1 MSTSVEAPHRDERTM
16 TSLSSSISRVIIT
29 TVLSISLIYSFLIVL
44 YAWTIEDNIFNRL
57 VNDEATHITQQ
68 FKRSGEALPPKADYM
83 RLVENFT
90 DLPIEIKK
98 EYPSNPSKVEYQ
110 TSSGKTLHMTTIKL
124 GGQHLFLLADVEQF
138 EVSKDNMPNL
148 LVWLLVIACFIS
160 AIALV
165 VSLQTA
171 KKITGPLKALA
182 FDVKQKNA
190 GNIEPDAFPENEI
203 GLLALNTK
211 NAFTQLSTAL
221 ERERVFTKDISHE
234 IRTPVAI
241 LQNVLSASKAEKA
254 ITESNF
260 DTVAEAVAN
269 INQITSILLAL
280 ARSESSQT
288 ETVNL
293 TAELE
298 SLIINQFDFLLAEA
312 GKNLELNLNF
322 EGDVK
327 VVCNQNLVI
336 ILMLNLLSNM
346 VRHASGDNAEI
357 TLNERQLIFKNQ
369 TQQNT
374 INSPFLSGVKG
385 EQSEGLGHGLNLIQ
399 RICEQSNWLLSIEQ
413 PPGYFVAQINFAN
426 TR

>member
-1 MSTSVEAPHRDERTM
+1 MSDLEKINSIFYAKINSVKTKEE
-16 TSLSSSISRVIIT
+16 LQ
-29 TVLSISLIYSFLIVL
+29 
-44 YAWTIEDNIFNRL
+44 NIKTEYFGKNG
-57 VNDEATHITQQ
+57 HITQQ

-138 EVSKDNMPNL
+138 EVSKDNMANL

-211 NAFTQLSTAL
+211 NAFNQLNTAL

-241 LQNVLSASKAEKA
+241 LQNILSASKAEKA

-298 SLIINQFDFLLAEA
+298 FLIINQFDFLLAEA
-312 GKNLELNLNF
+312 GKHLELTLNF

-327 VVCNQNLVI
+327 VTCNQNLVS

-346 VRHASGDNAEI
+346 VRHASSDYAEI

>member
-1 MSTSVEAPHRDERTM
+1 MK
-16 TSLSSSISRVIIT
+16 SLSSSISRVIIT
-29 TVLSISLIYSFLIVL
+29 TVLSISLIYSLLIIL

-57 VNDEATHITQQ
+57 VNDEATHITEQ
-68 FKRSGEALPPKADYM
+68 FKRSGEVLPPKADYM
-83 RLVENFT
+83 RLVKNFS
-90 DLPIEIKK
+90 DLPIEIQKD
-98 EYPSNPSKVEYQ
+98 YPSNSSKVEYQ
-110 TSSGKTLHMTTIKL
+110 ISSVKTLHMTTLEL
-124 GGQHLFLLADVEQF
+124 GGQQLFLLADVEQF

-148 LVWLLVIACFIS
+148 LVWLLVIACVIS

-165 VSLQTA
+165 VSLLTA
-171 KKITGPLKALA
+171 KKIARPLKTLA
-182 FDVKQKNA
+182 SQVNTKNA
-190 GNIEPDAFPENEI
+190 ENIEPDVFPENEI

-211 NAFTQLSTAL
+211 NAFTQLNSAL
-221 ERERVFTKDISHE
+221 DRERVFTKDISHE

-241 LQNVLSASKAEKA
+241 IQNVLSESKEEKT
-254 ITESNF
+254 IRENNF
-260 DTVAEAVAN
+260 SKVAEAVAN

-288 ETVNL
+288 EVVNL

-312 GKNLELNLNF
+312 DKHLELTLNF
-322 EGDVK
+322 YSDVK
-327 VVCNQNLVI
+327 VMCNQNLVS

-346 VRHASGDNAEI
+346 VRHANGDNADI

-385 EQSEGLGHGLNLIQ
+385 KQSEGLGHGLNLIK
-399 RICEQSNWLLSIEQ
+399 RICEQSNWQLSIEQ
-413 PPGYFVAQINFAN
+413 PPGYFIVQISFGN
-426 TR
+426 TPSNT

>member
-1 MSTSVEAPHRDERTM
+1 MR
-16 TSLSSSISRVIIT
+16 SLSSSISRVIIT

-57 VNDEATHITQQ
+57 VNDEATHITEQY
-68 FKRSGEALPPKADYM
+68 KRSGEVLPPKADYM
-83 RLVENFT
+83 RLVEYFA
-90 DLPIEIKK
+90 DLPIEIQK

-110 TSSGKTLHMTTIKL
+110 TRSGKTLHMTTIKL

-148 LVWLLVIACFIS
+148 LVWLLVIACVIS

-165 VSLQTA
+165 VSLLTA
-171 KKITGPLKALA
+171 KKITRPLKTLA
-182 FDVKQKNA
+182 SQVNTKSAD
-190 GNIEPDAFPENEI
+190 NIEPDVFPENEI

-211 NAFTQLSTAL
+211 NAFNQLNTAL

-241 LQNVLSASKAEKA
+241 IQNVLSASKEEKT

-260 DTVAEAVAN
+260 DTVTEAVAN

-298 SLIINQFDFLLAEA
+298 CLIINQFDFLLTEA
-312 GKNLELNLNF
+312 GKHLELTLNF

-327 VVCNQNLVI
+327 VTCNQNLVS

-346 VRHASGDNAEI
+346 VRHASGDNADI

-369 TQQNT
+369 THQNT
-374 INSPFLSGVKG
+374 INSPFVSGVKG
-385 EQSEGLGHGLNLIQ
+385 EQSEGLGHGLNLIK
-399 RICEQSNWLLSIEQ
+399 RICEQSNWQLSIEQ
-413 PPGYFVAQINFAN
+413 PPGYFIAQINFAN
-426 TR
+426 TP

>member
-1 MSTSVEAPHRDERTM
+1 MR
-16 TSLSSSISRVIIT
+16 SLSNSISRVIIT

-57 VNDEATHITQQ
+57 VNDEATHITEQ
-68 FKRSGEALPPKADYM
+68 FKRSGEVLPPKADYM

-110 TSSGKTLHMTTIKL
+110 TRSGKTLHMTTLEL
-124 GGQHLFLLADVEQF
+124 GGQQLFLLADVEQF

-148 LVWLLVIACFIS
+148 LAWLLVIACVIS
-160 AIALV
+160 IIAMVISIL
-165 VSLQTA
+165 TA
-171 KKITGPLKALA
+171 KKITRPLKTLA
-182 FDVKQKNA
+182 SQVNTKKAD
-190 GNIEPDAFPENEI
+190 NIETCTFPENEI

-211 NAFTQLSTAL
+211 NAFTQLNSAL
-221 ERERVFTKDISHE
+221 DRERVFTKDISHE

-241 LQNVLSASKAEKA
+241 IQNVLSASKEEKT

-312 GKNLELNLNF
+312 GKHLELTLNF
-322 EGDVK
+322 EGDVN
-327 VVCNQNLVI
+327 VTCNQNLVS

-346 VRHASGDNAEI
+346 VRHANGDNADI

-385 EQSEGLGHGLNLIQ
+385 KQSEGLGHGLNLIQ
-399 RICEQSNWLLSIEQ
+399 RICEQSNWQLFIEQ
-413 PPGYFVAQINFAN
+413 PPGYFIVKISFDNPLN
-426 TR
+426 D

>member
-1 MSTSVEAPHRDERTM
+1 MK
-16 TSLSSSISRVIIT
+16 SLSTSISRVIIA
-29 TVLSISLIYSFLIVL
+29 TVISISLIYSFLIVF

-57 VNDEATHITQQ
+57 VNDEATHITEQ
-68 FKRSGEALPPKADYM
+68 FKRSGEVLPPKADYM

-90 DLPIEIKK
+90 DLPIEIQK
-98 EYPSNPSKVEYQ
+98 EYPSNSSKVEYQ
-110 TSSGKTLHMTTIKL
+110 ISSGKTLHMTTLEL
-124 GGQHLFLLADVEQF
+124 GGQELFLLADVEQF
-138 EVSKDNMPNL
+138 EVSKDNMPHL
-148 LVWLLVIACFIS
+148 LVWLIAIACVIS
-160 AIALV
+160 VIALV
-165 VSLQTA
+165 LSLLTA
-171 KKITGPLKALA
+171 KKITRPLKKLA
-182 FDVKQKNA
+182 SQVNTKNED
-190 GNIEPDAFPENEI
+190 NIESDAFPKNEI

-211 NAFTQLSTAL
+211 NAFTQLNSAL
-221 ERERVFTKDISHE
+221 ERERIFTKDISHE

-241 LQNVLSASKAEKA
+241 IQNVLSASKEEKI

-280 ARSESSQT
+280 ARSESNQT
-288 ETVNL
+288 EVVNL

-298 SLIINQFDFLLAEA
+298 SLIIHQFDFLLAEA
-312 GKNLELNLNF
+312 DKHLELTLNF

-327 VVCNQNLVI
+327 VMCNQNLVS

-346 VRHASGDNAEI
+346 VRHASGDKADI

-374 INSPFLSGVKG
+374 INSPFVSGVKG

-399 RICEQSNWLLSIEQ
+399 RICEQSNWQFSIEQ
-413 PPGYFVAQINFAN
+413 PPGFFIAQVNFGK
-426 TR
+426 TPKQTLK

>member
-1 MSTSVEAPHRDERTM
+1 MSASEEAPHGDERTM

-57 VNDEATHITQQ
+57 VNDESTHITEQ

-124 GGQHLFLLADVEQF
+124 GGQQLFLLADVEQF

-182 FDVKQKNA
+182 SDVNKKNA
-190 GNIEPDAFPENEI
+190 GNIKPDTFPENEI

-211 NAFTQLSTAL
+211 NAFNQLNTAL

-241 LQNVLSASKAEKA
+241 IQNVLSASKAEKV

-312 GKNLELNLNF
+312 GKHLELNLNF
-322 EGDVK
+322 DGDVK

-399 RICEQSNWLLSIEQ
+399 RICEQLNWLLSIEQ
-413 PPGYFVAQINFAN
+413 PPGYFIAKINFAN

>member
-1 MSTSVEAPHRDERTM
+1 
-16 TSLSSSISRVIIT
+16 
-29 TVLSISLIYSFLIVL
+29 VLSISLIYSFLIVL
-44 YAWTIEDNIFNRL
+44 YSWTIEDNIFNRL
-57 VNDEATHITQQ
+57 VNDEATHITEQ
-68 FKRSGEALPPKADYM
+68 FKRSGEVLPPKADYM

-90 DLPIEIKK
+90 DLPIEIQK

-110 TSSGKTLHMTTIKL
+110 TRSGKTLHMTTIKL

-148 LVWLLVIACFIS
+148 LVWLLVIACLIS

-182 FDVKQKNA
+182 SDVNKKNA
-190 GNIEPDAFPENEI
+190 GNIESDAFPENEI

-211 NAFTQLSTAL
+211 NAFNQLNTAL

-241 LQNVLSASKAEKA
+241 IQNVLSASKKEKT

-260 DTVAEAVAN
+260 DTVTEAVAN

-298 SLIINQFDFLLAEA
+298 FLIINQFDFLLAEA
-312 GKNLELNLNF
+312 GKHLELTLNF

-327 VVCNQNLVI
+327 VTCNQNLVS

-346 VRHASGDNAEI
+346 VRHASSDYAEI

-374 INSPFLSGVKG
+374 INSPFVSGVKG

-399 RICEQSNWLLSIEQ
+399 RICEQSNWQLSIEQ
-413 PPGYFVAQINFAN
+413 PPGYFIAQINFAN

>member
-1 MSTSVEAPHRDERTM
+1 MR
-16 TSLSSSISRVIIT
+16 SLSSSISRVIIT

-44 YAWTIEDNIFNRL
+44 YSWTIEDNIFNRL
-57 VNDEATHITQQ
+57 VNDEATHITEQ
-68 FKRSGEALPPKADYM
+68 FKRSGEVLPPKADYM

-90 DLPIEIKK
+90 DLPIEIQK

-110 TSSGKTLHMTTIKL
+110 TRSGKTLHMTTIKL

-148 LVWLLVIACFIS
+148 LVWLLVIACLIS

-182 FDVKQKNA
+182 SDVNKKNA
-190 GNIEPDAFPENEI
+190 GNIESDAFPENEI

-211 NAFTQLSTAL
+211 NAFNQLNTAL

-241 LQNVLSASKAEKA
+241 IQNVLSASKKEKT

-260 DTVAEAVAN
+260 DTVTEAVAN

-298 SLIINQFDFLLAEA
+298 FLIINQFDFLLAEA
-312 GKNLELNLNF
+312 GKHLELTLNF

-327 VVCNQNLVI
+327 VTCNQNLVS

-346 VRHASGDNAEI
+346 VRHASSDYAEI

-374 INSPFLSGVKG
+374 INSPFVSGVKG

-399 RICEQSNWLLSIEQ
+399 RICEQSNWQLSIEQ
-413 PPGYFVAQINFAN
+413 PPGYFIAQINFAN